1 MLKILLFYHPCCDFL
16 QIILQIKDVQKEMK
30 KRKKEKKRKLKKEN
44 HHHDKKTHHKE
55 IFPIFCFQI
64 SNQKI
69 KLTVNY
75 RDLLSEVNWAMT
87 GQQRA

>member
-1 MLKILLFYHPCCDFL
+1 
-16 QIILQIKDVQKEMK
+16 MK
-30 KRKKEKKRKLKKEN
+30 KEKRKKRKLKKEN
-44 HHHDKKTHHKE
+44 YHHDKKPTTKR
-55 IFPIFCFQI
+55 FSQNFFVSQF
-64 SNQKI
+64 QKI

>member
-1 MLKILLFYHPCCDFL
+1 LKN
-16 QIILQIKDVQKEMK
+16 KTTVTT
-30 KRKKEKKRKLKKEN
+30 
-44 HHHDKKTHHKE
+44 KTHHKE
-55 IFPIFCFQI
+55 IFPNFCFQI